1 MDEFELDMQSLKEN
15 IYDLSQANNNS
26 KQEIKRQ
33 RIFLYKKLNQIK

>member
-1 MDEFELDMQSLKEN
+1 MDEFEFEMQSLKEN